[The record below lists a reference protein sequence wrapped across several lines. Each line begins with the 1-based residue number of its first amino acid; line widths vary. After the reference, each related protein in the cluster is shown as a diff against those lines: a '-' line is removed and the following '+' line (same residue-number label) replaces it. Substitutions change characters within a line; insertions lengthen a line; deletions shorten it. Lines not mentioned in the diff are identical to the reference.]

1 MPKFVLTIET
11 DTEAEARLLANHIG
25 EEILEASGYCVAY
38 DFRDFVGKDG
48 ELNV

>member
-1 MPKFVLTIET
+1 MTIET
-11 DTEAEARLLANHIG
+11 DTEAEARLLAKEIG
-25 EEILEASGYCVAY
+25 EEILEAAGYVVAY